1 MVMLGLKV
9 KAAFVAAQVVVG
21 LSWFIVVSG
30 DLRNGCFLSN
40 GCFDPRMGLENEDI
54 HEAFPDG
61 VVEATIH
68 GVVP

>member
-30 DLRNGCFLSN
+30 DLRNGCF
-40 GCFDPRMGLENEDI
+40 DPRKGLENEDI

-61 VVEATIH
+61 VIEATIH

>member
-1 MVMLGLKV
+1 MLGLKV

-30 DLRNGCFLSN
+30 DLRNGCFLKN

-68 GVVP
+68 GFVP

>member
-1 MVMLGLKV
+1 MLGLQLR
-9 KAAFVAAQVVVG
+9 AAFVVAQVVVG

-30 DLRNGCFLSN
+30 DLRNGCFLKN
-40 GCFDPRMGLENEDI
+40 GCSDPRMGLENEDI

-61 VVEATIH
+61 VVEATIY

>member
-1 MVMLGLKV
+1 M

-30 DLRNGCFLSN
+30 DLRNGCF
-40 GCFDPRMGLENEDI
+40 DRRMGLENEDI

>member
-1 MVMLGLKV
+1 MLGLQV
-9 KAAFVAAQVVVG
+9 RAALLAAQVVVG

-30 DLRNGCFLSN
+30 DLRNGCFLRN
-40 GCFDPRMGLENEDI
+40 DCFDPKKGLENEEI

-61 VVEATIH
+61 VIEATIH